1 MWRCDGPL
9 ARNCFTSYANAR
21 GIFLVRRSLSDACLT
36 SMVKSSRFA
45 SRAAA
50 HFECFSRYVRVD
62 L

>member
-21 GIFLVRRSLSDACLT
+21 GIFLVRRSLSDACLS
-36 SMVKSSRFA
+36 SMVKSYRFVSRPTVRFK
-45 SRAAA
+45 S
-50 HFECFSRYVRVD
+50 FSRYVHAD